1 MLSRVANLIYWMAR
15 YLERAENAC
24 RILDVNTQLALDL
37 QSGQTSASRA
47 WEPIVHVSG
56 DEAEFRKLHDDFSER
71 SVVDFMIFNRRN
83 SNSISSCIAQ
93 ARENARCV
101 REQLS
106 TETWEQLN
114 RLYLRLQRET
124 FVDYQR
130 IGSNEFLNRLKRSIQ
145 LFYGIAAGMLAR
157 SEGWYFFELGRSL
170 ERADSMSRLLDVK
183 YYTLLPSVQMVGTAV
198 DVLQWS
204 AVLRSCSAFEAFRKA
219 RRGQVNAERVVD
231 YLVLDES
238 FPRSIRFS
246 IVSAEEA
253 IRRITR
259 DSDHHFSNAP
269 TRSLGRLRAELD
281 YSDIK
286 EIMSSGLHEW
296 IDRLQSTIANIHND
310 VETTFFFYE
319 VENAKVLN

>member
-37 QSGQTSASRA
+37 QAGGIDAPRA

-56 DEAEFRKLHDDFSER
+56 DDKEFRELYGAFTEPN
-71 SVVDFMIFNRRN
+71 VVDFMIFNRKN
-83 SNSISSCIAQ
+83 PNSIASCIAQ

-124 FVDYQR
+124 FDDYR
-130 IGSNEFLNRLKRSIQ
+130 RMGSSEFLNRVKRSIQ
-145 LFYGIAAGMLAR
+145 LFYGIAASMLAR
-157 SEGWYFFELGRSL
+157 SEGWYFFELGRFL
-170 ERADSMSRLLDVK
+170 DRADNMSRLIDVK
-183 YYTLLPSVQMVGTAV
+183 YFTLLPSVELIGTAV

-231 YLVLDES
+231 YLVFDES

-246 IVSAEEA
+246 IISAEEA

-259 DSDHHFSNAP
+259 DSDHHFSNRP

-281 YSDIK
+281 YADIK
-286 EIMSSGLHEW
+286 EINAAGLHEW
-296 IDRLQSTIANIHND
+296 IDHLQATIAGIHDD
-310 VETTFFFYE
+310 VQKTFFFYE
-319 VENAKVLN
+319 VQNAKILN